1 MSNIKMEVK
10 KIDFW
15 TIDLMEEVEMVP
27 CENSHPNVKTLYIKS
42 WSVAEHKKRFGAI
55 QRLAVQLSR
64 IPMQNHLNIVKDLGS
79 DAKTFLATYSS
90 NEKVEEKVEK
100 VEKVDQMEEIKKKI
114 EVMETA
120 FRISDAEPLF
130 QMFKTFFAEST
141 SKMVFVHEAMEDEH
155 AISIDALFNMI
166 EPEDLYYLF
175 ASFYVLFL
183 EPLLTPR
190 KR

>member
-1 MSNIKMEVK
+1 MSQIKMEAK

-15 TIDLMEEVEMVP
+15 TIELLEEVKMVP
-27 CENSHPNVKTLYIKS
+27 CGNITEDVKTLYIKS
-42 WSVAEHKKRFGAI
+42 WSVAEHKKRFASI

-64 IPMQNHLNIVKDLGS
+64 LPMQNSLNMVKDLGS
-79 DAKTFLATYSS
+79 DAKTVLAMFSS
-90 NEKVEEKVEK
+90 NEKVEEK
-100 VEKVDQMEEIKKKI
+100 VEKVDQMEEIKKQI

-120 FRISDAEPLF
+120 FRIADAEQVF
-130 QMFKTFFAEST
+130 QMFKTFFQEST

-166 EPEDLYYLF
+166 IPEDLYYLF

>member
-1 MSNIKMEVK
+1 MEAK

-15 TIDLMEEVEMVP
+15 TIELLEEVKMVP
-27 CENSHPNVKTLYIKS
+27 YGESGVGADVKTLYIKS
-42 WSVAEHKKRFGAI
+42 WSVAEHKKRFGSI

-64 IPMQNHLNIVKDLGS
+64 IPMQNHLNMVKDLGS

-100 VEKVDQMEEIKKKI
+100 VEKVDQMEEIKKNI

-130 QMFKTFFAEST
+130 QMFKTFFQEST
-141 SKMVFVHEAMEDEH
+141 SKMVFVHEAMADEH

-166 EPEDLYYLF
+166 APEDLYYLF